1 MESKGVLIA
10 CHVHLEVFGIL
21 RDHSMCGGKQSPES
35 QLVLKVVMAIAG
47 NRLGRCLAVE
57 LYIYTHLFTY
67 IHTFIYIYM
76 HDTYIYRYVYVYL
89 YLFLCLYLYLYTC
102 ISLLTDQ
109 HGKPW
114 TPAALQN
121 FLTAFLARTSF
132 VQEALDRFWMKP
144 VDWPGTIW

>member
-57 LYIYTHLFTY
+57 LYIYIYTPIYLYTY
-67 IHTFIYIYM
+67 IHIYIY
-76 HDTYIYRYVYVYL
+76 
-89 YLFLCLYLYLYTC
+89 
-102 ISLLTDQ
+102 
-109 HGKPW
+109 
-114 TPAALQN
+114 A
-121 FLTAFLARTSF
+121 
-132 VQEALDRFWMKP
+132 
-144 VDWPGTIW
+144 